1 MKSSERRLVLDRSFD
16 EVVDQMLDA
25 FIREGFSVRSLD
37 GGDFG
42 RGSSFSG
49 ARRRYAQLDVTLPD
63 LASSCAALH
72 VDDNA
77 VVGCRLALFE
87 LTDSCTLL
95 TAENPT
101 RRYAVLS
108 GLASKVDDRV
118 ERALR
123 LLIHAHET
131 INAA

>member
-1 MKSSERRLVLDRSFD
+1 MLSSTRR
-16 EVVDQMLDA
+16 
-25 FIREGFSVRSLD
+25 
-37 GGDFG
+37 FG

-49 ARRRYAQLDVTLPD
+49 AGRGYAQLDVTLPD
-63 LASSCAALH
+63 LVSSRRY

-87 LTDSCTLL
+87 LTDRD
-95 TAENPT
+95 AAD
-101 RRYAVLS
+101 RRESDEALRGAVGS
-108 GLASKVDDRV
+108 SSKVDAAW

-131 INAA
+131 IVAA